1 MIVHM
6 EHSQTNTYP
15 PPPQRLRVTKQAACV
30 LCHSKK
36 LKCNRAP
43 DQVRC
48 ERCAQLRAECVI
60 PNHPLGR
67 QKGVKK

>member
-1 MIVHM
+1 M
-6 EHSQTNTYP
+6 EAPAEPDSGGARQ
-15 PPPQRLRVTKQAACV
+15 KQAACV
-30 LCHSKK
+30 LCHGKK

-43 DQVRC
+43 GERKC
-48 ERCAQLRAECVI
+48 ERCQQTQAECII